1 MIPFDALV
9 LLDTN
14 VVVHLARDSALGQ
27 RINQDYQLS
36 ERRVR
41 PLISIVT
48 VGELFAFARK
58 RGWGDRK
65 VEKLRDIVRALTV
78 VDIRPQSVIE
88 RYAEI
93 DAYSESQGRKMGD
106 NDIWIAATAAV
117 AGAYLITT
125 DKDFD
130 HLHPQFVQ
138 REWVDPAS

>member
-1 MIPFDALV
+1 MIPFDSLV

-14 VVVHLARDSALGQ
+14 VVVHLARDNTLGR
-27 RINQDYQLS
+27 RINEDYQLS

-65 VEKLRDIVRALTV
+65 VEKLKDIVRGLTV
-78 VDIRPQSVIE
+78 ADIRPQNVID

-93 DAYSESQGRKMGD
+93 DAYSERQGQTMGD
-106 NDIWIAATAAV
+106 NDVWIAATAAA
-117 AGAYLITT
+117 AGAHLLTT

-130 HLHPQFVQ
+130 HLHPTHVQ
-138 REWVDPAS
+138 REWVDPST